1 MVLACTC
8 GETKCVSLTEALRL
22 IHVATMGLYLAVED
36 LKTQIATLT
45 KELLEDRK
53 RQSRHDIFGPG
64 QHEPK
69 PIDQSLIKRLR
80 CAVTKVLDPN
90 RPHA

>member
-1 MVLACTC
+1 MLACTC

-22 IHVATMGLYLAVED
+22 IHVSTMGLYLAVED
-36 LKTQIATLT
+36 LKTQVAALT
-45 KELLEDRK
+45 KQFADEQER
-53 RQSRHDIFGPG
+53 RNRHGIIGPG
-64 QHEPK
+64 QHVPK
-69 PIDQSLIKRLR
+69 PIDQSLIRRLR